1 MLAFFEAIAYDPIYN
16 ILISFYNIIPWK
28 DFGIAIILTTL
39 LIRLLIYPISKKQI
53 TSQKKLQEL
62 QPKIKEVQVKFKDN
76 KEEQAR
82 AMMALY
88 KEHGVNPVSGCLPI
102 VVYLIVFIAIYQAI
116 IHIANGNF
124 LADTAHLYSFVANPG
139 PINHLFLNILDLTK
153 PNIFLGVITA
163 IAQYFQMK
171 MILGN
176 QPAAVKTGEKG
187 DMSDF
192 AAIMNKQMLYI
203 APAAT
208 LFIGVTFPAALSLYW
223 LTSTLFMLGQQYLT
237 LQQAKRQE

>member
-1 MLAFFEAIAYDPIYN
+1 MAFFEAIAYDPIYN
-16 ILISFYNIIPWK
+16 TLISFYNIIPLK

-39 LIRLLIYPISKKQI
+39 LVRLIIYPISRKQI

-62 QPKIKEVQVKFKDN
+62 QPKIKEVQTKYKDN
-76 KEEQAR
+76 KEEQAKQ
-82 AMMALY
+82 MMQLY

-116 IHIANGNF
+116 IHIAGTNF
-124 LADTAHLYSFVANPG
+124 LADANHLYSFVPNPG
-139 PINHLFLNILDLTK
+139 PINHVFLHIVDLTK
-153 PNIFLGVITA
+153 PNIILAIITA

-171 MILGN
+171 MIIGN
-176 QPAAVKTGEKG
+176 QPAPARSEGKG
-187 DMSDF
+187 DLSDF
-192 AAIMNKQMLYI
+192 ASIMNKQMLYI

-223 LTSTLFMLGQQYLT
+223 LTSTLFMLAQQHLT
-237 LQQAKRQE
+237 LSAAKK

>member
-16 ILISFYNIIPWK
+16 TLILFYNIIPWK
-28 DFGIAIILTTL
+28 DFGVSIILTTL
-39 LIRLLIYPISKKQI
+39 LIRFLIYPISRKQI
-53 TSQKKLQEL
+53 TSQKKLQDL
-62 QPKIKEVQVKFKDN
+62 QPKIKEVQVKYKEN

-82 AMMALY
+82 QMMALY

-102 VVYLIVFIAIYQAI
+102 IVYLIVFIAIYQAI
-116 IHIANGNF
+116 IHIAGTSF
-124 LADTAHLYSFVANPG
+124 MADANHLYRFVQNPG
-139 PINHLFLNILDLTK
+139 PINHLFLNTLDLTK
-153 PNIFLGVITA
+153 PNILLAVITA
-163 IAQYFQMK
+163 IAQYFQMR

-176 QPAAVKTGEKG
+176 QTALPKMTESKG

-223 LTSTLFMLGQQYLT
+223 LTSTIFMLVQQRLT
-237 LQQAKRQE
+237 LPKVTK

>member
-1 MLAFFEAIAYDPIYN
+1 MIALYEAIAYNPIYN
-16 ILISFYNIIPWK
+16 TLISFYNIIPYK

-39 LIRLLIYPISKKQI
+39 LIRFIIYPISKKQI

-62 QPKIKEVQVKFKDN
+62 QPKIKEVQEKFKDN
-76 KEEQAR
+76 KEEQAKR
-82 AMMALY
+82 MMSLY

-102 VVYLIVFIAIYQAI
+102 IVYLIVFIAIYQAI
-116 IHIANGNF
+116 IHIANAQF
-124 LADTAHLYSFVANPG
+124 SADPSHLYSFVANPG
-139 PINHLFLNILDLTK
+139 SINHLFLNVLDLTK
-153 PNIFLGVITA
+153 PNILLAIITA

-176 QPAAVKTGEKG
+176 QKAPALAETKG
-187 DMSDF
+187 DMADF
-192 AAIMNKQMLYI
+192 ATIMNKQMLYI

-223 LTSTLFMLGQQYLT
+223 LTSTLFMLAQQKLT
-237 LQQAKRQE
+237 LEQKKA

>member
-28 DFGIAIILTTL
+28 DFGVAIILTTL
-39 LIRLLIYPISKKQI
+39 LIRFLIYPISRKQI

-62 QPKIKEVQVKFKDN
+62 QPKIKEVQAKFKDN
-76 KEEQAR
+76 KEEQAKQ
-82 AMMALY
+82 MMALY

-102 VVYLIVFIAIYQAI
+102 VVYLIVFISIYQAI
-116 IHIANGNF
+116 INIAGGNF
-124 LADTAHLYSFVANPG
+124 LADVNHLYSFVPNPG
-139 PINHLFLNILDLTK
+139 SINHIFLNILDLTK
-153 PNIFLGVITA
+153 PNIFLAVITA
-163 IAQYFQMK
+163 IAQYFQMRQ
-171 MILGN
+171 ILGN
-176 QPAAVKTGEKG
+176 QKLSMPKMTEVKG

-192 AAIMNKQMLYI
+192 ASIMNKQMLYI

-223 LTSTLFMLGQQYLT
+223 LTSTLFMLVQQHLT
-237 LQQAKRQE
+237 LEKVKK

>member
-39 LIRLLIYPISKKQI
+39 LIRLIIYPISRKQI

-62 QPKIKEVQVKFKDN
+62 QPKIKEVQAKYKDN
-76 KEEQAR
+76 KEEQAKQ
-82 AMMALY
+82 MMQLY
-88 KEHGVNPVSGCLPI
+88 KDHGVNPVSGCLPI
-102 VVYLIVFIAIYQAI
+102 IVYLIVFIAIYQAI
-116 IHIANGNF
+116 IHIAGTNF
-124 LADTAHLYSFVANPG
+124 LADSNHLYSFVPNPG

-153 PNIFLGVITA
+153 PNIVLAVITA

-171 MILGN
+171 QILGN
-176 QPAAVKTGEKG
+176 QPMMKLSESKG

-192 AAIMNKQMLYI
+192 ASIMNKQMLYI

-223 LTSTLFMLGQQYLT
+223 LTSTLFMLVQQHFT
-237 LQQAKRQE
+237 LQQAKK